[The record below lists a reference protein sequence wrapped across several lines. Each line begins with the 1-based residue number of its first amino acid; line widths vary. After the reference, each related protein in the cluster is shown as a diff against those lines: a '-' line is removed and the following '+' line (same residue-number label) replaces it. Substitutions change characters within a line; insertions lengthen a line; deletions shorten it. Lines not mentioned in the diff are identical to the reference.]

1 MAGQEDWCMCV
12 QWLVRCQV
20 LPKEH
25 RANSPQAQIFDLAQ
39 ALRDGVIICHL
50 LNHLNPACLDL
61 KDFSQR
67 PQMSQF
73 LCLKNIRTFLQTCKK
88 VFGLKDQDLF
98 DPPDLFDVKDFRK
111 VLYTLSKLSK
121 TELAQKTARGFS
133 PPDTRPLTIE
143 HDYYNTL
150 EDLATE
156 FPPFVETQEYDEDE
170 DIYSN
175 LKEMAFENDLDDNQ
189 DLYDVVYDGEEDEQ
203 IYEHLCIRHQRF
215 STLLSAYLQTGM
227 PPPTTK
233 RDHCLK
239 ELVDTEKNY
248 VEALLMIVNHFSKP
262 LRNVLPPQER
272 EIIFKHIEPLLEVHQ
287 AFHSELLKACSKGVP
302 KISEVFIKHKPKFL
316 IYGDFCSNL
325 PQAQDLIDEACK
337 RSELVRNSIE
347 ECQTRANDGK
357 FRLRDLL
364 SVPMQRVLKYHL
376 LLKELIK
383 QTDKTD
389 DDRKNLEIALEAMQD
404 LSLYVNEVKRD
415 NEAVDLIEEIQNS
428 IVDLQMPPNIS
439 LKDYGRL
446 QKDGD
451 LKVRCHS
458 DNRARPRYIFLFDKV
473 MLMCKSRIV
482 DKLFWGEAYSYKEAI
497 ALGEYR
503 IDEQVPSRDQQ
514 RKPDKWNF
522 SFTMVQKNQELAY
535 TFFAKTDDM
544 RSKWIE
550 AILLSL
556 DNVQPAAGSTYVM
569 HTFSKPKECDV
580 CGKLLRGV
588 FFQGYQCQET
598 KKAVHKEC
606 IGKEKNVPP
615 IPPRT
620 SHVRSLEEYLGIPAP
635 PNERTALK
643 FQSDTVIELLQK
655 SDEWC
660 RGRLRGDEGWFPARS
675 VSDVS
680 SRDHHR
686 KTSYTEHK
694 LNGHHHAIT
703 NTTEHG
709 NNLPKFDTSMLTKYP
724 WYVGPMERDCATKK
738 LEGHASGTYMIR
750 ESQNPTRAGELSLSI
765 CFDSTVRHIKVNKT
779 LEGDFFLADIK
790 FFHSLPELVEWYQEN
805 SLVHSF
811 PELKTQLKIPFKEST
826 TAGFSW
832 NLNIVSYAVAIYDY
846 SATATNQLSLRV
858 GDRVAILSK
867 AGGDKGWWKGKILH
881 YGKVGY
887 FPLTYVREEED

>member
-20 LPKEH
+20 LPKDH
-25 RANSPQAQIFDLAQ
+25 KANSPQAQIFDLAQ

-50 LNHLNPACLDL
+50 LNQLSPGCLDL

-88 VFGLKDQDLF
+88 VFGLRDQDLF

-133 PPDTRPLTIE
+133 PPDTRPLTTE

-150 EDLATE
+150 EDLATDL
-156 FPPFVETQEYDEDE
+156 PDDDVYSKGTQ
-170 DIYSN
+170 
-175 LKEMAFENDLDDNQ
+175 DDNQ
-189 DLYDVVYDGEEDEQ
+189 Q
-203 IYEHLCIRHQRF
+203 IYEDLCSLKRK
-215 STLLSAYLQTGM
+215 SNSQTGM
-227 PPPTTK
+227 PPPITK
-233 RDHCLK
+233 RDHCVK

-248 VEALLMIVNHFSKP
+248 VEALQMMINHFSKP
-262 LRNVLPPQER
+262 LRNVLTTQER
-272 EIIFKHIEPLLEVHQ
+272 EIIFAHIEPLYEVHRE
-287 AFHSELLKACSKGVP
+287 FHSELLKACSTGVP
-302 KISEVFIKHKPKFL
+302 RISEVFIKYKSKLL

-325 PQAQDLIDEACK
+325 PQAQELIDEACK
-337 RSELVRNSIE
+337 RSDHVRNSIE
-347 ECQTRANDGK
+347 ECQTKANDGK

-383 QTDKTD
+383 QTEKTD
-389 DDRKNLEIALEAMQD
+389 EDRKNLEVALEAMQD

-415 NEAVDLIEEIQNS
+415 NEAVELIEEIQNS
-428 IVDLQMPPNIS
+428 IVDLQMPQNTS

-458 DNRARPRYIFLFDKV
+458 DTRVRPRYIFLFDKV
-473 MLMCKSRIV
+473 MLMCKSR
-482 DKLFWGEAYSYKEAI
+482 GETYSYKEAI
-497 ALGEYR
+497 ALAEYR

-514 RKPDKWNF
+514 RKPDKWNY
-522 SFTMVQKNQELAY
+522 SFTMVQKNQMLAY
-535 TFFAKTDDM
+535 TFFAKTEEM
-544 RSKWIE
+544 RRKWIE
-550 AILLSL
+550 AIVLSL
-556 DNVQPAAGSTYVM
+556 GNVQPAGGSSYLM
-569 HTFSKPKECDV
+569 YTFNKPKECDV

-606 IGKEKNVPP
+606 IGKERNVPP
-615 IPPRT
+615 IPPRIVEYALRK
-620 SHVRSLEEYLGIPAP
+620 VRSSEDYRGIPPP
-635 PNERTALK
+635 PNDRIPLK
-643 FQSDTVIELLQK
+643 FESDQVIELLQK
-655 SDEWC
+655 SDDWC
-660 RGRLRGDEGWFPARS
+660 RGRLHGDEGWFPTRL
-675 VSDVS
+675 V
-680 SRDHHR
+680 REIPTQDHLR
-686 KTSYTEHK
+686 KSSYTENR
-694 LNGHHHAIT
+694 LNGHHPTTTTTTTLT

-709 NNLPKFDTSMLTKYP
+709 NDPPAHVSSSILAKYP
-724 WYVGPMERDCATKK
+724 WYVGPMERDTATRK
-738 LEGHASGTYMIR
+738 LEGMASGTYLIR
-750 ESQNPTRAGELSLSI
+750 ESKNPTRAGELSLSI
-765 CFDSTVRHIKVNKT
+765 CFDSTVRHIKVNKM
-779 LEGDFFLADIK
+779 EGDFYLADIK

-811 PELKTQLKIPFKEST
+811 PELKTQLKYPFKESMP
-826 TAGFSW
+826 GFFSM
-832 NLNIVSYAVAIYDY
+832 NPTNVVSYAVAIYDY

-858 GDRVAILSK
+858 GERVAILSK
-867 AGGDKGWWKGKILH
+867 AGGDKGWWKGKIVQ
-881 YGKVGY
+881 YGKIGY
-887 FPLTYVREEED
+887 FPLTYVREEDD

>member
-121 TELAQKTARGFS
+121 TELAQKTAS
-133 PPDTRPLTIE
+133 
-143 HDYYNTL
+143 
-150 EDLATE
+150 E

-215 STLLSAYLQTGM
+215 STTGM

>member
-150 EDLATE
+150 EDLATDLPDDHE
-156 FPPFVETQEYDEDE
+156 VYNKETQ
-170 DIYSN
+170 
-175 LKEMAFENDLDDNQ
+175 DDNQ
-189 DLYDVVYDGEEDEQ
+189 Q
-203 IYEHLCIRHQRF
+203 IYEDLCSLKRK
-215 STLLSAYLQTGM
+215 STSQTGM

-680 SRDHHR
+680 SRSR
-686 KTSYTEHK
+686 TACYEKAFPQKVTEKTHPAK
-694 LNGHHHAIT
+694 FLNGI
-703 NTTEHG
+703 NPSSQVK
-709 NNLPKFDTSMLTKYP
+709 NLASYP